1 MESMNYK
8 EFDWDEDKYNEN
20 LKKHKITFEEASTV
34 FEDADALILYDD
46 IHSDNEDR
54 FVIIGF
60 SEQERML
67 FVSHCYRNENVI
79 RIISARKATRAEH
92 KKYHAQF

>member
-1 MESMNYK
+1 MTYK
-8 EFDWDEDKYNEN
+8 NFEWDEEKQEINIQKYG
-20 LKKHKITFEEASTV
+20 IDFREASTT
-34 FEDADALILYDD
+34 FNDEDALILFDEE
-46 IHSDNEDR
+46 HSDTEER

-67 FVSHCYRNENVI
+67 FVSHCYRDNQNKI

-92 KKYHAQF
+92 KKYHSQY